1 MSDVPAQWKPAKGH
15 ACGVVSLPTRG
26 SPSAGKGI
34 LVSPSTTQPNVKANA
49 RGVIGLPLWG
59 SPSARTGTQ
68 AMSECN
74 AAHCNIQSNTSG
86 IARSHDLQ
94 TNLAL
99 SPDSGENT
107 QIHTTC
113 APSDVSPRAQLSVP
127 TMGSHTSAAPELYV
141 PTMGSHTT
149 LAPHASS
156 PHTAFV
162 SLRPQPPLRHKLC
175 PTTGSSVYAGA
186 QTQVPKWTLE
196 CTPMHW
202 ACGPIP

>member
-1 MSDVPAQWKPAKGH
+1 M
-15 ACGVVSLPTRG
+15 VSLPTQG
-26 SPSAGKGI
+26 SPSAEKGI
-34 LVSPSTTQPNVKANA
+34 LASPSTTQPNVKANGC
-49 RGVIGLPLWG
+49 GVIGLPLWG

-74 AAHCNIQSNTSG
+74 AARCNIQSNTSG

-113 APSDVSPRAQLSVP
+113 APLDVSPRAQPSVP
-127 TMGSHTSAAPELYV
+127 TMGSHTSAAPELSV
-141 PTMGSHTT
+141 LTMGSHTT
-149 LAPHASS
+149 LASHVSPPHS
-156 PHTAFV
+156 AFV
-162 SLRPQPPLRHKLC
+162 SPRLQTPLRHKLC
-175 PTTGSSVYAGA
+175 PTTGRSVHTDA
-186 QTQVPKWTLE
+186 QTRVPKWTLE